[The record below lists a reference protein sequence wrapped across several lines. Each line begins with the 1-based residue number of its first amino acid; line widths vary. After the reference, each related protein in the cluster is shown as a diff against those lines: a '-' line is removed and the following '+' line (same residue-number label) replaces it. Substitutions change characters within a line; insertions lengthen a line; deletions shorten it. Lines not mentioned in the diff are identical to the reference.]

1 MSVIPR
7 HPAQPPATSPHD
19 SRYFDPRDLEQ
30 ELKRAFQICHE
41 CRMCVNYC
49 GSFPDLFGRIDKNIE
64 SGKSEGAE
72 HIDADD
78 IQSVGDQ
85 CWQCKLCYIKCPYTP
100 DEGAKEMLDFP
111 RLMARERAARA
122 RRDGIPVVDKILGEP
137 QLIGA
142 FGAGVMAPM
151 SNFVLASSLVR
162 KVQEKVTGISAEFP
176 LPPMARQTFS
186 SWLKDHREKTKKT
199 EPKEGEERR
208 EVALFPTCYGEYN
221 TPEVARAAVV
231 VLEHNGFDVF
241 VPGTE
246 PDALESL
253 TCCGMPNLDGGDL
266 EGYAQKV
273 RRNVALLLPHV
284 RAGRKVVVPGPT
296 CGYTMKR
303 EWAEYVPEPEVKEVA
318 AATLDLMEFLVTVA
332 REKKLDREF
341 KNPLGKVAYHAACH
355 LRAQKVGF
363 PGARLLGIVPET
375 DVRVIEECSAVD
387 GTWGM
392 KAAYYETGRKYAQRL
407 TRGVEAAEPDV
418 VVSDC
423 TLAGLRITKEN
434 EAKVVHPI
442 MALADAYGL
451 SY

>member
-19 SRYFDPRDLEQ
+19 PRYFDPRDLEQ

-49 GSFPDLFGRIDKNIE
+49 GSFPDLFGRIDAHIE
-64 SGKSEGAE
+64 AGIAEGAE
-72 HIDADD
+72 KLDDAA
-78 IQSVGDQ
+78 IKSVGDQ

-100 DEGAKEMLDFP
+100 DEDAKEMLDFP

-122 RRDGIPVVDKILGEP
+122 QRDGIPVVDKILGEP

-142 FGAGVMAPM
+142 FGSGVMAPM
-151 SNFVLASSLVR
+151 SNFVLASRLVR

-186 SWLKDHREKTKKT
+186 SWFRDHEEKR
-199 EPKEGEERR
+199 KEAPEKGEEKR
-208 EVALFPTCYGEYN
+208 EVVLFQTCYGEYN
-221 TPEVARAAVV
+221 TPEVARAAVA
-231 VLEHNGFDVF
+231 VLEHNGFQVF
-241 VPGTE
+241 VPGTA
-246 PDALESL
+246 PDDVDSL

-266 EGYAQKV
+266 KGYEEKV

-284 RAGRKVVVPGPT
+284 RAGRKIVVPGPT

-332 REKKLDREF
+332 REKKLDLEF
-341 KNPLGKVAYHAACH
+341 KNKLGKVAYHAACH

-363 PGARLLGIVPET
+363 PGARLLGRVPDT
-375 DVRVIEECSAVD
+375 DVRVLEECSAVD

-407 TRGVEAAEPDV
+407 TRGVEDAEPDV

-434 EAKVVHPI
+434 DAKVIHPI

-451 SY
+451 AY